1 MKNVQMTVDKDGIL
15 TIKIDTKQEHGLS
28 SSGKN
33 IIIASTCG
41 NVTIDGTDAPLF
53 LYFIGGKIYVTDI

>member
-33 IIIASTCG
+33 TIIASTGG
-41 NVTIDGTDAPLF
+41 NVTVDGTDDVK
-53 LYFIGGKIYVTDI
+53 IGINCYKKA